1 MILNILRD
9 KHNRSY
15 DPTRAAQRPLVV
27 GDILAYRDGH
37 RNTIS
42 RRWEVM
48 GVRIDSWDREV
59 IQIRRLGTSFC
70 DNTWYLAQR
79 WIRVDE

>member
-15 DPTRAAQRPLVV
+15 DPTQRPLRV
-27 GDILAYRDGH
+27 GDILAYRDADLEGPD
-37 RNTIS
+37 
-42 RRWEVM
+42 RRWEVL
-48 GVRIDSWDREV
+48 GVRIDSWGREV
-59 IQIRRLGTSFC
+59 IQICRLGSSFR
-70 DNTWYLAQR
+70 DTTWYLAQR